1 MITSLTPEQEALLPV
16 YRDDWIKIG
25 LDITA
30 INKEAAV
37 DAVKLAYRLAEQP
50 EPKHFLFADG
60 PVEAMRYITHAADIT
75 LTAADFD
82 RLTATGTMAL
92 TDAVRDIIKTLPDT
106 KPGLHWPAFY
116 AQHDAGWLGFHQF
129 FADQFGLS
137 EQSAG
142 LRELG
147 RQAGWVWMY
156 GDLAIISAKPIFVSM
171 DRQGRLHN
179 ERRAAVEYADGTK
192 VYAVNGVRIP
202 GKWVL
207 ERTTIDPS
215 EILQCED
222 VDQRAAGIA
231 LVGYAH
237 LKDRLDYK
245 ILEGDP
251 STDIGALI
259 ELKIPGLSN
268 PGRFLEAVCPR
279 NGPVFLGVPPVSP
292 WDNEPI
298 VDAVG
303 AQAFLARLPRSAY
316 AHPPIRT

>member
-16 YRDDWIKIG
+16 YRDQWIAHG
-25 LDITA
+25 LDTSA
-30 INKEAAV
+30 INKEAAIA
-37 DAVKLAYRLAEQP
+37 AVKLAYRLADEP
-50 EPKHFLFADG
+50 EPRNFLFADG
-60 PVEAMRYITHAADIT
+60 PTEAMRYITHAAQIK
-75 LTAADFD
+75 LTAKDFD
-82 RLTATGTMAL
+82 RLTAEGIMAL
-92 TDAVRDIIKTLPDT
+92 TDAVRAVIKTLPET

-137 EQSAG
+137 EKSEG

-156 GDLAIISAKPIFVSM
+156 GDLVIVSAKPVFVSM

-179 ERRAAVEYADGTK
+179 ERRAAVEYADGTQ

-202 GKWVL
+202 SKWVL

-215 EILQCED
+215 EILQCPD
-222 VDQRAAGIA
+222 VDKRAAGIA

-237 LKDRLDYK
+237 LKNQLDYK

-251 STDIGALI
+251 NTDIGALI
-259 ELKIPGLSN
+259 ELKIPGLSQ

-279 NGPVFLGVPPVSP
+279 NGPVFLGVPQISP
-292 WDNEPI
+292 WDNNAIE
-298 VDAVG
+298 DAVG